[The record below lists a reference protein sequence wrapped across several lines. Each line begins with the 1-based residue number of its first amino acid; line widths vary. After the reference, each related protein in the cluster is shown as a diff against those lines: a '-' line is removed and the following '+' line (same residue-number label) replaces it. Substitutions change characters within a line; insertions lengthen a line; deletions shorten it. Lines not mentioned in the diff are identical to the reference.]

1 MKKFILVLLAA
12 ASILASCANYKQ
24 IRIEDVNVGKL
35 KMVALNAAQVNVDI
49 EVFNP
54 TKATFELVGVDLAV
68 LKEGA
73 EFAKITQ
80 IEGEKVLIAPGD
92 PSKAI
97 LALRAEITDP
107 MQMLAGGLNPKN
119 WDLDLFRANG
129 ELWVKKGKLVKKIKI
144 ENVPIKDI
152 VDFLK

>member
-1 MKKFILVLLAA
+1 MKKFTLILLAA

-35 KMVALNAAQVNVDI
+35 KMVALNAAQVNVNL

-54 TKATFELVGVDLAV
+54 TKATFELAGVDV
-68 LKEGA
+68 SIVKDGA

-80 IEGEKVLIAPGD
+80 VEGDKVLVAPGN
-92 PSKAI
+92 PSKATVV
-97 LALRAEITDP
+97 LRADIPDP
-107 MQMLAGGLNPKN
+107 LQALAGGLNPKN
-119 WDLDLFRANG
+119 WDMDLFRANG
-129 ELWVKKGKLVKKIKI
+129 AIWIKKGKMTRKIKV
-144 ENVPIKDI
+144 EDMPLKDL

>member
-1 MKKFILVLLAA
+1 MKKFTLILLAA

-35 KMVALNAAQVNVDI
+35 KMVALNAAQVDVNL

-54 TKATFELVGVDLAV
+54 TKATFEVVGVDV
-68 LKEGA
+68 SVVKDGA

-80 IEGEKVLIAPGD
+80 VEGDKVLVAPGN
-92 PSKAI
+92 PSKAK
-97 LALRAEITDP
+97 LVLRADIPDP
-107 MQMLAGGLNPKN
+107 MQVLAGGLNPQN
-119 WDLDLFRANG
+119 WNLDLFRANG
-129 ELWVKKGKLVKKIKI
+129 AIWVKKGKITKKIKV
-144 ENVPIKDI
+144 EDMPLKDL